1 MRALGAWLI
10 AVKCSRLESGGAG
23 DPGEMRPLKGK
34 MSLFLRIVFY
44 GALAGT
50 VTSSVY
56 CGMVLVGAVR
66 FARRKRREE
75 RTANTFLPP
84 ISVLKPLHG
93 TEPDLEENLK
103 RFFEQ
108 DYPEYELLFCA
119 RHESDAG
126 LQMARKIAAAY
137 PEVSARFL
145 TCGEPRYPN
154 AKMWSMAMLAEAATH
169 EMLVSSDA
177 DARVTSD
184 YLRRCVGELADPGR
198 ELASCLYV
206 GRTSGGLAA
215 QLDAVG
221 KSVEMSGG
229 IFVADMIEGGT
240 HFALGVSMIL
250 RREAFAKAGG
260 YEELGQYYAEDFV
273 LGNRLAGQGLGVRM
287 ANYVVRL
294 MVLPQGFRASFLDQL
309 RWMRSTRRSR
319 PAGHLGT
326 GLTYAVPFG
335 VLGLAWGLL
344 AGHSALGLLWLL
356 ATCINR
362 WLLAAVVLWALEDE
376 QAAKPVF
383 IYPLRDL
390 LGFAVWVASYG
401 GDTMQ
406 YHGGAYSLGVGGRF
420 MRVIKKSDG
429 NGKFPEGKLPEAP
442 ARGK

>member
-1 MRALGAWLI
+1 
-10 AVKCSRLESGGAG
+10 
-23 DPGEMRPLKGK
+23 

-44 GALAGT
+44 SAFAGT
-50 VTSSVY
+50 VTSAIY
-56 CGMVLVGAVR
+56 CGMVLVGAMR

-75 RTANTFLPP
+75 RTPAEEFLPP
-84 ISVLKPLHG
+84 VSVLKPLHG

-103 RFFEQ
+103 RFFEL

-119 RHESDAG
+119 RHPSDAG
-126 LQMARKIAAAY
+126 LQMAQRIAEEH
-137 PEVSARFL
+137 PNIRARFL
-145 TCGEPRYPN
+145 TCGEPRFPN
-154 AKMWSMAMLAEAATH
+154 AKMWSMAALSEAATY
-169 EMLVSSDA
+169 EMLVTSDA
-177 DARVTSD
+177 DARVTPD
-184 YLRRCVGELADPGR
+184 YLRRCVVELADPKR

-250 RREAFAKAGG
+250 RREAFEKAGG
-260 YEELGQYYAEDFV
+260 YEHLGQYYAEDFV
-273 LGNRLAGQGLGVRM
+273 LGNRLAEQGYGVRM

-294 MVLPQGFRASFLDQL
+294 MVLPQGLRASFRDQL
-309 RWMRSTRRSR
+309 RWMKSTRRSR

-335 VLGLAWGLL
+335 LLGLVWGLL
-344 AGHSALGLLWLL
+344 AGHPALGLLWLL

-362 WLLAAVVLWALEDE
+362 WVMAAVVLWALEDE
-376 QAAKPVF
+376 QAGKPTL

-390 LGFAVWVASYG
+390 LGFAVWVASYI

-420 MRVIKKSDG
+420 EPVERKSKPG
-429 NGKFPEGKLPEAP
+429 VPGGKLPDAP